1 MRADRD
7 HRVLIFAPI
16 GRDGAA
22 SAELFRNSN
31 LDAISCRSLPEL
43 VSEMTSGVGT
53 VFLAEEGLF
62 GRDTAPLAQWI
73 ESQPPWSDLPFV
85 VLTSHREQP
94 AVLAWRR
101 SIVALLRNVSLLERP
116 VQPMT
121 LTSAVQSALRARR
134 RQYEIRALFAARE
147 QAAQELET
155 LVVERTRA
163 LAEAVEQ
170 LVNFAVRE
178 CGGLNLA
185 VNNAGLD
192 GVRKATADYPLDEW
206 RKLMSVNLDGA
217 FYCMKYE
224 IAAML
229 PQGGGAIV
237 NMSSVLGCVGLPFTS
252 AYAAAKHGVI
262 GLTKVTAIEYAKFG
276 IRINAVG
283 PGWIETPLLSEHLE
297 ATNSR
302 RMQALQPMG
311 RRGKPEEVAA
321 LVCFLLSEQASF
333 ITGSCHL
340 VDGAYTAH

>member
-1 MRADRD
+1 MELGFNGKVAI
-7 HRVLIFAPI
+7 VTGGGSGI
-16 GRDGAA
+16 GAA
-22 SAELFRNSN
+22 VCRQLAQEGACVVVAD
-31 LDAISCRSLPEL
+31 LDADSAHSVAADIRSQGGKARGFAVDVSC
-43 VSEMTSGVGT
+43 
-53 VFLAEEGLF
+53 
-62 GRDTAPLAQWI
+62 
-73 ESQPPWSDLPFV
+73 
-85 VLTSHREQP
+85 
-94 AVLAWRR
+94 
-101 SIVALLRNVSLLERP
+101 
-116 VQPMT
+116 
-121 LTSAVQSALRARR
+121 
-134 RQYEIRALFAARE
+134 
-147 QAAQELET
+147 
-155 LVVERTRA
+155 
-163 LAEAVEQ
+163 AEAVEQ

-297 ATNSR
+297 ATSSR

-333 ITGSCHL
+333 ITGSCHA